1 VFQVHPGRSR
11 HAASLA
17 AAPSPASDGGE
28 QSSPEAMRKYP
39 RFVYDRPAKIKLGD
53 KEYDCVVH
61 DISAGGALIMASLPF
76 KVGDI
81 VFLKLESIDDLTS
94 EVRHREEDRVGLR
107 FKIEPRQQLSLVK
120 SLSAMVQAGTGRRA

>member
-1 VFQVHPGRSR
+1 
-11 HAASLA
+11 
-17 AAPSPASDGGE
+17 
-28 QSSPEAMRKYP
+28 M
-39 RFVYDRPAKIKLGD
+39 
-53 KEYDCVVH
+53 H

-94 EVRHREEDRVGLR
+94 EVRHREDDRVGLR

-120 SLSAMVQAGTGRRA
+120 SLSAMVQAGQDGAPSVAIKVNIPSDSPANYT

>member
-1 VFQVHPGRSR
+1 
-11 HAASLA
+11 
-17 AAPSPASDGGE
+17 
-28 QSSPEAMRKYP
+28 MRKYP

-61 DISAGGALIMASLPF
+61 DISAGGALIMANLPF